1 MSEATTQSLSGS
13 ETIELLF
20 PLETG
25 ISKLTMR
32 RPKVR
37 DIRAASQVG
46 GGDVEVEIAMF
57 ANLCEVAP
65 EDINNMDMADYGA
78 IQKVYKS
85 FLSGR
90 KKTSES
96 PASS

>member
-37 DIRAASQVG
+37 DIRAASKVE